1 MSLGCPVCSVPL
13 GPVQRVG
20 IEIDVCPRC
29 RGVWLD
35 RGELQK
41 LLDRENSRPYP
52 GGDDD
57 SWDDRDDDR
66 RRYPGQHG
74 HPPPEK
80 KGFFGR
86 LFDFD

>member
-1 MSLGCPVCSVPL
+1 MSLGCPVCREPL
-13 GPVQRVG
+13 GPVQRAG

-41 LLDRENSRPYP
+41 LLDREAGRYPP
-52 GGDDD
+52 GGDEDD
-57 SWDDRDDDR
+57 SWDDDR

-74 HPPPEK
+74 HPPPQK

-86 LFDFD
+86 MFDFD